1 MTSQIQLISGF
12 IHFLRGLCCS
22 CSYVH
27 HPALYYLPAPT
38 YITNIPPDAR
48 SVWLL
53 TRQHFGVTGP
63 GWCPLATTL
72 ALSSGPSPSSPPGQ
86 SSPRAS
92 TPWLE
97 VEQTAPPFPPS
108 RASPAS
114 SPPELPSPA
123 WVVRGLAKHLT
134 PTLLAIAVRIVFPT
148 S

>member
-12 IHFLRGLCCS
+12 IHFLPGLCCS

-27 HPALYYLPAPT
+27 HQL
-38 YITNIPPDAR
+38 YITNTPPDAR

-53 TRQHFGVTGP
+53 TRQLCGVTGP
-63 GWCPLATTL
+63 GWCLPATTL
-72 ALSSGPSPSSPPGQ
+72 ALSSAPSHSSPPGQ

-97 VEQTAPPFPPS
+97 VVEVEQAAPPSPPS

-134 PTLLAIAVRIVFPT
+134 PTLLATAVRIVFPT